1 MSRAIKRIQQGS
13 KKIVNFYGR
22 NLVKGI
28 RKLIIS
34 GKDITS
40 AVEKLIADSLEDID
54 NRLNKLPQEDSEED
68 FEEED
73 DDSGNNILVDYCFGE
88 IYGPNYGIRTLLEFE
103 EECEEGVDCAE
114 DIDVNDEEISNP
126 GNITNRESFILF

>member
-1 MSRAIKRIQQGS
+1 MSNYPFTGLSRRKKRSVHNEMSRAIKRIQQGS
-13 KKIVNFYGR
+13 KRIVNFYGR
-22 NLVKGI
+22 NLVNGI

-34 GKDITS
+34 GKDITAS
-40 AVEKLIADSLEDID
+40 VEKLIADSLEDID

-88 IYGPNYGIRTLLEFE
+88 IYGPNYGIRTLLEFHKQ
-103 EECEEGVDCAE
+103 
-114 DIDVNDEEISNP
+114 IK
-126 GNITNRESFILF
+126 LFVRIYL